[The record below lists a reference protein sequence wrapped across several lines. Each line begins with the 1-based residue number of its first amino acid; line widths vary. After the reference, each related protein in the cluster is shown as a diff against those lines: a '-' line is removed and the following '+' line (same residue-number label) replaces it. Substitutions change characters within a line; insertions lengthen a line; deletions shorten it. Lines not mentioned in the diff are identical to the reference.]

1 MIWLPTIPAGRL
13 VLVIVDAAILPA
25 DSARHESDGC
35 LVPMDFLVAHVSKIL
50 LQLPLLLNAVLAEI
64 LVSVLVIQFYELAC
78 QIRILVIPFHVD
90 LVTLLALA
98 HIGHFGF
105 LLDLVVLAIVLHALT
120 IFLLGL
126 SMDIVEVAGLR

>member
-1 MIWLPTIPAGRL
+1 MVRLPTIPASRL

-25 DSARHESDGC
+25 DSAGHESDGC
-35 LVPMDFLVAHVSKIL
+35 LVPMDFIVAHVSKVL
-50 LQLPLLLNAVLAEI
+50 LQLLLLLDAVLAEI
-64 LVSVLVIQFYELAC
+64 LVSVLVILLYELAC
-78 QIRILVIPFHVD
+78 QIRILVVPFHVD
-90 LVTLLALA
+90 LVALLALA

-126 SMDIVEVAGLR
+126 AMDIIKIAGLR